1 MVDIRAL
8 IDSWEIRD
16 EQIYLLLAAGSSENL
31 KPDLVMETFLKYANI
46 SDDVRFFIIALRC
59 MQMKAATEKGSSFLL
74 KISEKKSV

>member
-1 MVDIRAL
+1 MTYIAL

-16 EQIYLLLAAGSSENL
+16 EQIYLLLAAGSLENL

-59 MQMKAATEKGSSFLL
+59 MQMKGQRRKEAHSS
-74 KISEKKSV
+74 